1 MVQKGTEAING
12 VEILRWRIDL
22 PQLEE
27 LAEISAF
34 YCELAARTAAFCRGA
49 LKQRAETEYE
59 HCDDPKKRFRFPPLV
74 YALTGRIAAREAS
87 LLSVELTVSLRRDGH
102 LLAHRI
108 WGQVFDLGD
117 QVLLPPELITSMRGM
132 PKPPKR
138 IRKQIG
144 ALLVSEGT
152 LWERKNGE
160 WVPLLGRNVKKLS
173 QNSCKSVK
181 NMVE

>member
-22 PQLEE
+22 PQPEE

-34 YCELAARTAAFCRGA
+34 YRELAAGVAEFCRGA

-59 HCDDPKKRFRFPPLV
+59 HCDDPKKRFRFSPLI

-102 LLAHRI
+102 LLSRRV
-108 WGQVFDLGD
+108 WGQVFDLSE

-152 LWERKNGE
+152 LWERKNEE
-160 WVPLLGRNVKKLS
+160 WVPFFGKK
-173 QNSCKSVK
+173 C
-181 NMVE
+181 